1 MSCFNGFGMSL
12 GNLSLS
18 LAFPGLVIT
27 LMLMSITA
35 QGDDIPWIHP
45 KCSPLPFA
53 EASQIAVL
61 QNGDIARI
69 HEGSFQT
76 SSDDGR
82 KWSTVAPVMLK
93 DAPSFKS
100 AYLVAAKSGTLV
112 LAYADY
118 EHMKWGW
125 NSAAGEPN
133 DDISLDVWTARS
145 TDGGKN
151 WTDVQCVLKGYDGGP
166 MDVKQLSDGR
176 LVIVLQDMMRKPGRH
191 VSFTAVSD
199 NDGKTWRRG
208 NIIDLG
214 GHGHHDGAL
223 EGTTAE
229 LSTKRVLMLLRTTLG
244 EFWSAYSDNNG
255 LYWRELR
262 PSGIPASSA
271 PGFLCRLASGRLA
284 LVWNQP
290 ESDPSKSRM
299 GGTGDYSENRVSWD
313 RAELSIAF
321 SDDDARSWSA
331 PVVIARQPDAWLSY
345 PYVVER
351 RPGEIWVVTRF
362 TQNTKTGKPLNPI
375 CISLREKDFI
385 RKSRLKLIKH

>member
-1 MSCFNGFGMSL
+1 MNWL
-12 GNLSLS
+12 IV
-18 LAFPGLVIT
+18 PTVLVIALVSVST
-27 LMLMSITA
+27 TA
-35 QGDDIPWIHP
+35 HGEDGRWVHP
-45 KCSPLPFA
+45 KCSLLAFD
-53 EASQIAVL
+53 EASQIAVVP
-61 QNGDIARI
+61 NGDIARI
-69 HEGSFQT
+69 EGGGFQR
-76 SSDDGR
+76 SSDDG
-82 KWSTVAPVMLK
+82 KTWTTPVPVAPSG
-93 DAPSFKS
+93 APSFKS
-100 AYLVAAKSGTLV
+100 AYLVVAKSGALV
-112 LAYADY
+112 LAYADG
-118 EHMKWGW
+118 EHIKWGW
-125 NSAAGEPN
+125 NSATGEPN

-151 WTDVQCVLKGYDGGP
+151 WTDAQRVLKGYDGGP
-166 MDVKQLSDGR
+166 MDVKQLSGGR
-176 LVIVLQDMMRKPGRH
+176 LVIVLQDAMRNPGRH

-199 NDGKTWRRG
+199 DDGKTWRRG

-214 GHGHHDGAL
+214 GHGHHDGAM
-223 EGTTAE
+223 EATTAE

-299 GGTGDYSENRVSWD
+299 GGGGDYSENRVSWD

-331 PVVIARQPDAWLSY
+331 PVVIARQPDCWLSY
-345 PYVVER
+345 PCVVER

-362 TQNTKTGKPLNPI
+362 TTNTKTGKLLKPV
-375 CISLREKDFI
+375 CISLKEKDFI
-385 RKSRLKLIKH
+385 RKSRLKLIKHLLGS